1 MDWKE
6 KLDFIKNLGWV
17 ETGEWANRT
26 FYGYQYG
33 SAGKTFGQLVEHN
46 NDWSISKGD
55 DLYYIEDPTDEEI
68 AKYTE
73 LVKNYIGV
81 VTEPETH
88 TVKELMDATK
98 SLSDFYGMY
107 DPENEWFDL

>member
-1 MDWKE
+1 MNYRE

-26 FYGYQYG
+26 FYGFPCG
-33 SAGKTFGQLVEHN
+33 RKTFGQLVEHN
-46 NDWSISKGD
+46 GDWSISKGD
-55 DLYYIEDPTDEEI
+55 DFYYIESPTDEEI
-68 AKYTE
+68 EKYTE

-81 VTEPETH
+81 VTGAETH

-98 SLSDFYGMY
+98 ALKDFYGEY
-107 DPENEWFDL
+107 DPENEEFNL

>member
-1 MDWKE
+1 MGWKE

-26 FYGYQYG
+26 FYGFPCG
-33 SAGKTFGQLVEHN
+33 KKTFGQLVENN

-55 DLYYIEDPTDEEI
+55 DSYYIENPTDEEI
-68 AKYTE
+68 EKYTE

-81 VTEPETH
+81 VTGAETH
-88 TVKELMDATK
+88 TVKELMDAVKALKEFYNERDTEEEGF
-98 SLSDFYGMY
+98 SL
-107 DPENEWFDL
+107 